1 MSRAECTFQKVS
13 IEAWDSFITNIELN
27 MTEAQKKTLKEFVV
41 IERDANGFPT
51 IMYSRTKMPLM
62 TDRDNLI
69 KMSK

>member
-1 MSRAECTFQKVS
+1 
-13 IEAWDSFITNIELN
+13 
-27 MTEAQKKTLKEFVV
+27 MTEAQIKALKEFVV

-51 IMYSRTKMPLM
+51 VMYSRTKMPLM